1 MTARSLITGMTLHTK
16 RFSATE
22 PGVIVKVCPLG
33 RMATA
38 TGHHLSGTR
47 IKNILADRMRKV
59 GMQSV
64 TFGAGGVDRCFEHGR
79 MVGAVRRMT
88 IVAGI
93 GLLMTELRR
102 LVTLEGRFMTSAAD
116 MALFPFKQPVV
127 IAGMGGMTSHTAII
141 AVANQMIMRRGHLL
155 AYLWMT
161 LQTGIGRD
169 RFAPGMAIATAGSIG
184 VVQDIPD

>member
-22 PGVIVKVCPLG
+22 PGVIVIICPLG
-33 RMATA
+33 RMTA
-38 TGHHLSGTR
+38 AAGHHLAGAR
-47 IKNILADRMRKV
+47 IKNILADRMTEGGV
-59 GMQSV
+59 FAV
-64 TFGAGGVDRCFEHGR
+64 TFGAGGIDRSFEHGR
-79 MVGAVRRMT
+79 MVGAVRRMA

-102 LVTLEGRFMTSAAD
+102 LIALEGRFMAGAAD
-116 MALFPFKQPVV
+116 MALLPLQQPGV

-141 AVANQMIMRRGHLL
+141 TVTNQMIMRRGHLL
-155 AYLWMT
+155 AHFRVT

-169 RFAPGMAIATAGSIG
+169 RLAPGMAIATAGGIR